1 MVLSLFG
8 SLLIMGPSGC
18 GKSSLLRVLAGLWP
32 FDVGRVVRPRH
43 IGNGGLFFVP
53 QRPYLT
59 EGTLREQLVYPDAM
73 GTQRCSDADLVQ
85 VLSTGPPVS

>member
-1 MVLSLFG
+1 
-8 SLLIMGPSGC
+8 MGPSGC